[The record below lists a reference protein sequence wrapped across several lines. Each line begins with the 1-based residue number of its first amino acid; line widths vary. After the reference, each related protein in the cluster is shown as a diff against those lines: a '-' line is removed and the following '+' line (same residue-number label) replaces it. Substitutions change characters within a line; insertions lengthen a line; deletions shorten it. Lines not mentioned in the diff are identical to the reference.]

1 MRTCNDVRSNS
12 LSPVKEEGEGEW
24 RASLVSSKRS
34 ASSQGGEWGYP
45 ARGSGAVGHTR
56 SSFEG
61 STEPVTASLRTM
73 PFGCSAT
80 GGRTSSLW
88 WLSSCSRAGGGGRR
102 RPCCHHPCPIHPAF
116 RWMGCQGCQT
126 RRQWPGACKQIA
138 RQEADMRL
146 ATKHS
151 SRHRGTSP
159 RLQSCRST
167 GSTELHARRRQAAAD
182 LAFRGNCPN
191 CSPVVQLRPSLDIGC
206 VQHLLSLR
214 AQQHTA

>member
-1 MRTCNDVRSNS
+1 MARFANQQQ
-12 LSPVKEEGEGEW
+12 
-24 RASLVSSKRS
+24 AKRLLTGRGMGIS
-34 ASSQGGEWGYP
+34 GQGLRCGWAHPQLLAADGCC
-45 ARGSGAVGHTR
+45 
-56 SSFEG
+56 EG
-61 STEPVTASLRTM
+61 STEPVTASLRTL

-159 RLQSCRST
+159 RLQTCRSTRT